1 MSETLCTLR
10 GTGGGGGA
18 KLVETVLWTNSA
30 PTSQFGAQEI
40 TLSDSIDN
48 YDYIAI
54 RYACNNSNQTGASV
68 SDDISLVSNVK
79 NWGYNTSTYHN
90 LGNLGSEISN
100 NNIYC
105 RSVFYISTTSLRFA
119 NAYQVGTATSA
130 NAACI
135 PLAVIGI
142 KNMGGVRTDEKYDI
156 LPFKSLPGNTAIS
169 FTTKGEA
176 KAIWITCKAQSSGT
190 DSMILTNV
198 NPNTGEIDNNTIYR
212 TRTASLNTFDINTGR
227 SFTVTNGT
235 ISSSNLSS
243 SAYYISCAYTY

>member
-10 GTGGGGGA
+10 GAGGGGGG
-18 KLVETVLWTNSA
+18 KLVETVLWTNPS
-30 PTSQFGAQEI
+30 PTSAFSAQAV
-40 TLSDSIDN
+40 TLSETIDN
-48 YDYIAI
+48 YDYIKILFRKSTSDATS
-54 RYACNNSNQTGASV
+54 YNLMTDV
-68 SDDISLVSNVK
+68 STWTTIYISGDTDRGFRL
-79 NWGYNTSTYHN
+79 
-90 LGNLGSEISN
+90 LGNTIVSSSTNYRACTCVNTDHTKVQIGNVSGGGGTS
-100 NNIYC
+100 
-105 RSVFYISTTSLRFA
+105 YIIP
-119 NAYQVGTATSA
+119 TA
-130 NAACI
+130 I
-135 PLAVIGI
+135 IGI
-142 KNMGGVRTDEKYDI
+142 KNMGGIRTNEKYDI